1 MESGSW
7 DALSGASELEDK
19 PCLLVLRERAGKRA
33 HSSTH
38 SPGSLAVA
46 IVRMA
51 SPLHGH
57 QGTTSHSS
65 WVLPRK
71 MVRRGRKLA
80 FDSYT
85 RGSCIV
91 GPTVRHTAGTD
102 RILTL
107 PPPDNTPRRIN
118 AFFFSASAW
127 RGGGLPRHAACDSS
141 ALRGR
146 PQLFCLFDPFW
157 TKISWC
163 LAGTAQPLT

>member
-1 MESGSW
+1 MELGWW

-80 FDSYT
+80 FDSYA

-91 GPTVRHTAGTD
+91 GPTVRSLATA
-102 RILTL
+102 
-107 PPPDNTPRRIN
+107 
-118 AFFFSASAW
+118 
-127 RGGGLPRHAACDSS
+127 AAVHVHSNS
-141 ALRGR
+141 
-146 PQLFCLFDPFW
+146 
-157 TKISWC
+157 TKICFSFSV
-163 LAGTAQPLT
+163 LD